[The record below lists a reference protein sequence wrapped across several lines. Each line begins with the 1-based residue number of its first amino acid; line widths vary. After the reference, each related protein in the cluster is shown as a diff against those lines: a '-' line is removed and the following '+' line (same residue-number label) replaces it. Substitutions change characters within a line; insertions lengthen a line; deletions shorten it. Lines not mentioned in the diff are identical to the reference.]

1 MVQVRTGSSAQC
13 LLALLVAAM
22 AMSGCNQRDPFLDQ
36 DAVTTAPSA
45 VVPAT
50 PAGLSRIAFAPPG
63 NRGGTSGQGTVYLDT
78 PSRGAQVVT
87 LTSSD
92 AGVVSVSPQIVIPEG
107 ASSADFAFTTR
118 QVQRDVNVTITASNG
133 DRSISDYVSVWTPT
147 TSFLAYSADPGVANL
162 AFRLSSDAGGVFDA
176 ICNNGV
182 VVAHANRGALFVSQM
197 WFAGPVGQ
205 PMSARAFENV
215 TGGAS
220 AGNFMVND
228 AASNCQIV
236 GRFDIHEIGV
246 LPNGS
251 VNKLWV
257 SFEHGC
263 RNKPG
268 MVRGTM
274 SVSGPGAAGTAQCV
288 RVR

>member
-1 MVQVRTGSSAQC
+1 MVQARTRSSAQG

-22 AMSGCNQRDPFLDQ
+22 AMYGCNQRDPFLDQ

-45 VVPAT
+45 VVPAA

-63 NRGGTSGQGTVYLDT
+63 NRGGTSGRGTVYLDA
-78 PSRGAQVVT
+78 PSRGGQVVA

-118 QVQRDVNVTITASNG
+118 QVERNVNITITASNG

-147 TSFLAYSADPGVANL
+147 TSFLAYSADPGVANPAL
-162 AFRLSSDAGGVFDA
+162 LFRLSSDAGGAFNA
-176 ICNNGV
+176 TCNNGV
-182 VVAHANRGALFVSQM
+182 VVAHSRGQFTRSL

-205 PMSARAFENV
+205 PMSPRPFENV
-215 TGGAS
+215 TDNS
-220 AGNFMVND
+220 SGNFMVNE
-228 AASNCQIV
+228 AALNCQIV
-236 GRFDIHEIGV
+236 GRFDVHELGV

-268 MVRGTM
+268 IIRGTM
-274 SVSGPGAAGTAQCV
+274 NVSGPGAAGTAPCV

>member
-1 MVQVRTGSSAQC
+1 MVQVHSRSSAQC
-13 LLALLVAAM
+13 LLALLAATVAM
-22 AMSGCNQRDPFLDQ
+22 YGCNQRDPFLDQ

-45 VVPAT
+45 VVPAA

-63 NRGGTSGQGTVYLDT
+63 NRGGTSGRGTVYFDT
-78 PSRGAQVVT
+78 PSRRAEVVT

-92 AGVVSVSPQIVIPEG
+92 AGVVSVSPQIVIAEG
-107 ASSADFAFTTR
+107 ASSADFTVTTR
-118 QVQRDVNVTITASNG
+118 QVQRNVNVTITASTG

-147 TSFLAYSADPGVANL
+147 TSFLAYSADPGVANPSL
-162 AFRLSSDAGGVFDA
+162 QYRLSNDAGGRLDA
-176 ICNNGV
+176 LCNNGV
-182 VVAHANRGALFVSQM
+182 IVAHADGQFTRQL

-205 PMSARAFENV
+205 PMSARAFESV
-215 TGGAS
+215 TGNPS
-220 AGNFMVND
+220 GNFMVND

-236 GRFDIHEIGV
+236 GRFDVHELGV

-263 RNKPG
+263 QNKPG
-268 MVRGTM
+268 MIRGTM
-274 SVSGPGAAGTAQCV
+274 SVSGSGAAGTAQCV

>member
-1 MVQVRTGSSAQC
+1 MVEIRPCWSAPR
-13 LLALLVAAM
+13 LLVLLVAAI
-22 AMSGCNQRDPFLDQ
+22 AGYGCNQRDPFLDQ
-36 DAVTTAPSA
+36 AAVTTAPSA
-45 VVPAT
+45 VVPAA
-50 PAGLSRIAFAPPG
+50 PAGLARIAFAPPG
-63 NRGGTSGQGTVYLDT
+63 NRGGTSGRGTVYLDT

-87 LTSSD
+87 LASSD
-92 AGVVSVSPQIVIPEG
+92 AAVVSVSPQVVIPEG
-107 ASSADFAFTTR
+107 ASSADFSFTTR
-118 QVQRDVNVTITASNG
+118 QVQRDVNVTIKASSG

-147 TSFLAYSADPGVANL
+147 TSFLAYSADPGVANPAL
-162 AFRLSSDAGGVFDA
+162 LFRLSSDAGGAFNA
-176 ICNNGV
+176 TCNNGV
-182 VVAHANRGALFVSQM
+182 VVAHSRGQLTRQM

-205 PMSARAFENV
+205 PMSPRAFENV
-215 TGGAS
+215 TDNVS
-220 AGNFMVND
+220 GNFMVND

-236 GRFDIHEIGV
+236 GRFDVHELGV

-251 VNKLWV
+251 VNRLWV

-274 SVSGPGAAGTAQCV
+274 NVSGPGAAGTAQCV